1 MKSSPF
7 MKRVL
12 IPFWLVQLAFVLCF
26 FRVYIWL
33 VTIIDKY
40 ENSGDDEGKYDN
52 YGIPVVVYLLTV
64 VCLIGLM
71 LLLAEIFLFFC
82 GKLKPINYFVVQ
94 SIQTFIWLGMLVAQ
108 VINGVEVI
116 SEDGAPDAT
125 RSIVLGDMRYV
136 GISTALL

>member
-1 MKSSPF
+1 MTITEFQCTILSTY
-7 MKRVL
+7 L
-12 IPFWLVQLAFVLCF
+12 ILYLTSC
-26 FRVYIWL
+26 R
-33 VTIIDKY
+33 
-40 ENSGDDEGKYDN
+40 
-52 YGIPVVVYLLTV
+52 VVYLLTV

-94 SIQTFIWLGMLVAQ
+94 AIQTFIWLGMLVAQ
-108 VINGVEVI
+108 VINGVEVN

-125 RSIVLGDMRYV
+125 RSIVLGDMRCV